1 MEGTHVGA
9 LVTLDLPEDSPALT
23 LPWIIT
29 FGPIDDSDEWEP
41 VVCGPYERAHALAL
55 AETVVADEELMA
67 VVEPVLPHASVEEI
81 RAEIETAKAA
91 AAEDEDE
98 DFEDDDDDDLAVSV
112 DDDFDEEDLDEDDLD
127 EADEYE
133 EVEPTPPP
141 SPEEVRAGFARIA
154 AKLAQG

>member
-1 MEGTHVGA
+1 MGA
-9 LVTLDLPEDSPALT
+9 LVTLDLPDDSPALT

-29 FGPIDDSDEWEP
+29 FGPVDDSTDWEP

-55 AETVVADEELMA
+55 AETVVADEDLMA
-67 VVEPVLPHASVEEI
+67 VVEPVLPHASVDEI

-91 AAEDEDE
+91 AEEEDDEDFDGDDADIDDLEVSVDEDFEGEFEDEDE
-98 DFEDDDDDDLAVSV
+98 D
-112 DDDFDEEDLDEDDLD
+112 DEDD
-127 EADEYE
+127 YE

-154 AKLAQG
+154 AKLSQG